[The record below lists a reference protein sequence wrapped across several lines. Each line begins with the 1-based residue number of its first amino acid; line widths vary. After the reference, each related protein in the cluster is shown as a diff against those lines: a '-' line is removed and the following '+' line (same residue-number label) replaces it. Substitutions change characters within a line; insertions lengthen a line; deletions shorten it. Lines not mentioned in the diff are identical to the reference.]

1 MKADNYIPPLTGIRA
16 IAAFMVFFHHANQSD
31 FAYPLFRILNEFHT
45 GVTVFFVLSG
55 FLIGLRYYDTCEIS
69 GKWFRKYLKN
79 RIARIYPM
87 YFIITISTFAF
98 AYYINDYSVYNGF
111 PYSFVLILLNVFF
124 LRGFFDD
131 LKFTGLA
138 QGWTLT
144 VEECFYFLAPLFFV
158 RIKKNKNAVW
168 QLPLLILSIGS
179 ILVLIFSHVNFYGF
193 YGNFTFM
200 FLYTFTGRCI
210 EFFIGIALAL
220 RVLKQNGEAT
230 KIKWPFFTILGIIGM
245 SIGIGIM
252 ATQPLTD
259 KIHYGLYQPWGIFSN
274 NLIMPCG
281 IASLFYGLIKEPSA
295 LRRFLGSSTMV
306 LLGKSS
312 YIFYLIHIGFIATLV
327 KTWVGNS
334 TERLAS
340 FFDAKQY
347 NWLAE
352 YADSSVIKIAF
363 AFILLNLISI
373 ALFKFIEEPVNHFIR
388 KSSFLEK
395 RVKVQNV

>member
-144 VEECFYFLAPLFFV
+144 VEECFYFLAPLF
-158 RIKKNKNAVW
+158 
-168 QLPLLILSIGS
+168 
-179 ILVLIFSHVNFYGF
+179 
-193 YGNFTFM
+193 
-200 FLYTFTGRCI
+200 LY
-210 EFFIGIALAL
+210 AS
-220 RVLKQNGEAT
+220 K
-230 KIKWPFFTILGIIGM
+230 KIKM
-245 SIGIGIM
+245 
-252 ATQPLTD
+252 
-259 KIHYGLYQPWGIFSN
+259 
-274 NLIMPCG
+274 
-281 IASLFYGLIKEPSA
+281 LFGNY
-295 LRRFLGSSTMV
+295 RF
-306 LLGKSS
+306 
-312 YIFYLIHIGFIATLV
+312 
-327 KTWVGNS
+327 
-334 TERLAS
+334 S
-340 FFDAKQY
+340 FFR
-347 NWLAE
+347 
-352 YADSSVIKIAF
+352 SV
-363 AFILLNLISI
+363 LYWY
-373 ALFKFIEEPVNHFIR
+373 
-388 KSSFLEK
+388 SFS
-395 RVKVQNV
+395 VM

>member
-1 MKADNYIPPLTGIRA
+1 MKANNYIPPLTGIRA

-31 FAYPLFRILNEFHT
+31 FAYALYRVLNEFHT

-69 GKWFRKYLKN
+69 GQWFRKYIKN

-87 YFIITISTFAF
+87 YLLITISTFIF
-98 AYYINDYSVYNGF
+98 AYYIKDNSVYNGF
-111 PYSFVLILLNVFF
+111 PYSTVLILMNVFF

-158 RIKKNKNAVW
+158 RIKRNKNAIW

-179 ILVLIFSHVNFYGF
+179 ALVLIFSHVNFFGF

-220 RVLKQNGEAT
+220 IVLKQNNET
-230 KIKWPFFTILGIIGM
+230 PKIKWPLFTILGLIGM
-245 SIGIGIM
+245 MIGIGIM
-252 ATQPLTD
+252 AIQPLTD
-259 KIHYGLYQPWGIFSN
+259 KIHFGLYQPWGIFSN
-274 NLIMPCG
+274 NVILPCG
-281 IASLFYGLIKEPSA
+281 IASLFYGLIKEPSY
-295 LRRFLGSSTMV
+295 LRKFLGSNTMV

-312 YIFYLIHIGFIATLV
+312 YIFYLIHIGFIATVTKNWIGPSLE
-327 KTWVGNS
+327 K
-334 TERLAS
+334 LAAW
-340 FFDAKQY
+340 FDAKQF

-352 YADSSVIKIAF
+352 NTDSSVVK
-363 AFILLNLISI
+363 ILLTFVVLNIISI

-395 RVKVQNV
+395 KATPINA